1 MAGLFERL
9 LRRRGG
15 VQVLMGWTIFVLDC
29 SALPEADAGQLDGLA
44 RLHLSL
50 RRRGCELRLA
60 NASDSLLALID
71 FAGLAGVLR
80 VEVRGETEQREE
92 PGRVEEEGQLS
103 DPTA

>member
-1 MAGLFERL
+1 
-9 LRRRGG
+9 
-15 VQVLMGWTIFVLDC
+15 MGRSTFVLDC
-29 SALPEADAGQLDGLA
+29 SALPEVDVGQLDGLA

-50 RRRGCELRLA
+50 RRRRCELQLA

-80 VEVRGETEQREE
+80 VEAGREAEHREE
-92 PGRVEEEGQLS
+92 TGGVEEEGELG